1 MFQLLF
7 KSPLPTLRKPLLRN
21 VRAISTHEAFSYTSG
36 RWIVDEPARL
46 AERYQ
51 PFNIEA
57 LKAATATVGQAT
69 SVVNMS
75 KFGMEGAHSKSFL
88 MTLNTGRELITN
100 VANPLYGPTYP
111 ILASEVATM
120 EYARDRL
127 GAPIPRVLDWCADKD
142 STPVQAAYMITE
154 KPEGVMLEDVWHT
167 LDINRKIEVT
177 EQIAAIERAL
187 DKGVFPAFGSLY
199 RRADLKKDEPYV
211 SIPGD
216 DTYVIGC
223 SAASRWWKDGRERF
237 SGLRGPWISTKD
249 YLLAPALREHMW
261 ITEFAQY
268 SVRPRWSLITRREA
282 ERDMKDL
289 LAMLKLYA
297 SVITK
302 LIPAEHTHTTALLPT
317 LRHPDLDLYNIY
329 VSLTD
334 NGIKITSLVDWSHS
348 SLGPR
353 YLHFGTPEFL
363 RLPELPRGAER
374 TVELP
379 PDHTE
384 LSDQDKAH
392 TQREVDITRCRIVY
406 ENLRKK
412 HDPTLAQLYDSVLF
426 HRLRAMVMW
435 SGNIWNNKY
444 VPLRR
449 GMVDIQSVWAKILP
463 NIPCPIL
470 YTPEEQAAFISAAMI
485 HQEHEDSITHLEGVF
500 HASRE
505 GSVFTE
511 NYEASKEF
519 ASLTWR
525 EIAADNNPDFDTL
538 KEIWPWARS

>member
-1 MFQLLF
+1 
-7 KSPLPTLRKPLLRN
+7 
-21 VRAISTHEAFSYTSG
+21 
-36 RWIVDEPARL
+36 
-46 AERYQ
+46 
-51 PFNIEA
+51 
-57 LKAATATVGQAT
+57 
-69 SVVNMS
+69 MS

-88 MTLNTGRELITN
+88 MTLNTGREL
-100 VANPLYGPTYP
+100 VANIVNPLYGPAYP
-111 ILASEVATM
+111 IFASEVATM

-127 GAPIPRVLDWCADKD
+127 GAPIPRVLDWCTDKD

-154 KPEGVMLEDVWHT
+154 KPEGVMLEEVWHT
-167 LDINRKIEVT
+167 LDVNRKLEVT

-187 DKGVFPAFGSLY
+187 DRGVFPAFGSLY
-199 RRADLKKDEPYV
+199 RRADLKKNEPYV

-216 DTYVIGC
+216 DTYVVGC

-237 SGLRGPWISTKD
+237 SGLRGPWTSTKD

-261 ITEFAQY
+261 ITDFAQ
-268 SVRPRWSLITRREA
+268 SSARPRWSLITRREA

-297 SVITK
+297 SVIVK

-334 NGIKITSLVDWSHS
+334 NGIKITSFVDWSHS
-348 SLGPR
+348 CLGPR
-353 YLHFGTPEFL
+353 YLHFGTPGFL
-363 RLPELPRGAER
+363 RLPELPGGAER

-379 PDHTE
+379 PDFAE
-384 LSDQDKAH
+384 LSDKDKTRA
-392 TQREVDITRCRIVY
+392 QREIDITKCRIVY
-406 ENLRKK
+406 ENLRKRR
-412 HDPTLAQLYDSVLF
+412 DPTLAHLYDGFLF

-435 SGNIWNNKY
+435 SGNIWNNNY
-444 VPLRR
+444 VPVCDSTSTAPKQLTIFHQLRR
-449 GMVDIQSVWAKILP
+449 GMVDIQRIWPKVLP
-463 NIPCPIL
+463 DIPCPIL

-485 HQEHEDSITHLEGVF
+485 HQEHEDSITHLEGFF

-519 ASLTWR
+519 ASLTWK

-538 KEIWPWARS
+538 REIWPWARS